1 MQFAADQAIAAL
13 PKLLKDDVD
22 RLRAVNLVM
31 DISGPHEDM
40 DPATIAMFKR
50 IQWILRTVPHDWN
63 EPVGERPAAPA
74 AAMPPALAQETNS
87 HAGASGNGH
96 TAGQPLNAEMAA
108 APAGKGFIMMRENKI
123 YEEIAVGDEATIKRV
138 LTANDLFIFARASGN
153 LNPMHL
159 PQNGNEAS
167 PEIVAP
173 SMWVGALIS
182 SVLGNV
188 LPAGTLYKSQTL
200 KFLDRAHVGDELSVK
215 VRVRAKQP
223 GNLIVL
229 DTIVTRRNGDLI
241 AEGIA
246 EVLAPVRKI
255 ALDDGQFPELVV
267 ARHRHFDSLIEKARK
282 LPPLRT
288 AVVAPEEAH
297 ALKGAIMAAELGII
311 DPVLT
316 GNRSRIEAAAKAAGC
331 NISGY
336 ELVEAESTHEAAAK
350 AVALVLEG
358 RAQSLMKGHLHTDEL
373 LARGRARKTADCAA
387 SGACPTSSSWTFQA
401 LSNMLLISDAA
412 INIAPTLEE
421 KVDITQNAIDLALA
435 LGMKQPRVG
444 VLSAVETVTPK
455 IPSTL
460 DAAILSKMAERGQIL
475 GGVVDG
481 PLAMDNAIDMEAAK
495 TKGITSLVAGR
506 AEILIVPN
514 LESGNMLAKELTFIA
529 HADSAGIVL
538 GAKVPVILTSRADN
552 EKARLASCAV
562 AALYRAW
569 QNSSA
574 GARREAA

>member
-1 MQFAADQAIAAL
+1 
-13 PKLLKDDVD
+13 
-22 RLRAVNLVM
+22 
-31 DISGPHEDM
+31 
-40 DPATIAMFKR
+40 
-50 IQWILRTVPHDWN
+50 
-63 EPVGERPAAPA
+63 
-74 AAMPPALAQETNS
+74 
-87 HAGASGNGH
+87 
-96 TAGQPLNAEMAA
+96 
-108 APAGKGFIMMRENKI
+108 MRENKT
-123 YEEIAVGDEATIKRV
+123 YDEISVGDEATIKRV
-138 LTANDLFIFARASGN
+138 LTANDLYIFAHASGN
-153 LNPMHL
+153 LNPLHMPHD
-159 PQNGNEAS
+159 GDESS

-173 SMWVGALIS
+173 SMWLGALIS
-182 SVLGNV
+182 SVLGNI
-188 LPAGTLYKSQTL
+188 LPGAGTLYKSQNL
-200 KFLDRAHVGDELSVK
+200 KFLDRAHVGDELTVK

-223 GNLIVL
+223 GNQVEL
-229 DTIVTRRNGDLI
+229 DTTVTRRNGDLI

-255 ALDDGQFPELVV
+255 TAEEGQVPNVPIE
-267 ARHRHFDSLIEKARK
+267 RHRHFDGFIEKARK
-282 LPPLRT
+282 LEPLRT
-288 AVVAPEEAH
+288 AVVAPEEPH

-311 DPVLT
+311 RPILAGD
-316 GNRSRIEAAAKAAGC
+316 RRRIEDAAKAAGC
-331 NISGY
+331 DISAY
-336 ELVEAESTHEAAAK
+336 EIIEAASAQEAAAK
-350 AVALVLEG
+350 SVALVLEG

-373 LARGRARKTADCAA
+373 LHEVMKKDGGLRGARR
-387 SGACPTSSSWTFQA
+387 
-401 LSNMLLISDAA
+401 LSHVFIMDVPGLEHMLLISDAA
-412 INIAPTLEE
+412 INIAPTLED
-421 KVDITQNAIDLALA
+421 KVDITQNAIDLALS

-444 VLSAVETVTPK
+444 VLSAVEIVTPK

-495 TKGITSLVAGR
+495 TKGITSLVAGH
-506 AEILIVPN
+506 ADILIVPN
-514 LESGNMLAKELTFIA
+514 LESGNMLAKELSFIA

>member
-74 AAMPPALAQETNS
+74 AMPPALAQETNS

-123 YEEIAVGDEATIKRV
+123 YEEIAVGDEATIQRV

-159 PQNGNEAS
+159 PQNGNDES

-188 LPAGTLYKSQTL
+188 LPGAGTLYKSQTL
-200 KFLDRAHVGDELSVK
+200 KFIDRAHVGDELSVK

-241 AEGIA
+241 AEGVA

-255 ALDDGQFPELVV
+255 ALDDGQIPELVV

-358 RAQSLMKGHLHTDEL
+358 RAQSLMKGHLHTDEVL
-373 LARGRARKTADCAA
+373 HEVVKKDGGLRGQRR
-387 SGACPTSSSWTFQA
+387 
-401 LSNMLLISDAA
+401 LSHVFVMDVPGLENMLLISDAA

-569 QNSSA
+569 QHSSA